1 MTKITEAHSKII
13 LKIKNK
19 KQNRPVSSNKL
30 KSVTK
35 KNLMKKK
42 IPEPESITGEIN
54 RTFKEE
60 IISILQ
66 KLFQKIEEEGLL
78 PNS

>member
-35 KNLMKKK
+35 KKPYEKEN
-42 IPEPESITGEIN
+42 S
-54 RTFKEE
+54 RTREHHW
-60 IISILQ
+60 
-66 KLFQKIEEEGLL
+66 
-78 PNS
+78 

>member
-1 MTKITEAHSKII
+1 
-13 LKIKNK
+13 
-19 KQNRPVSSNKL
+19 
-30 KSVTK
+30 
-35 KNLMKKK
+35 MKKK